1 MAATKTRWEE
11 SRNHLIHKE
20 EQKGRIFAQDQIVGF
35 RVRYTVGTLTF
46 ETPIMFECEAEDLA
60 SQLRGRPQ
68 VTVEVRPVR
77 GWEF

>member
-1 MAATKTRWEE
+1 MAAVKSRWEE
-11 SRNHLIHKE
+11 SRSHLIHKE

-46 ETPIMFECEAEDLA
+46 ETPIMFEYEATDVLN
-60 SQLRGRPQ
+60 QLQ
-68 VTVEVRPVR
+68 VSPMVKAEVRPVR